1 MAVSVI
7 EISIQTLPT
16 DIILYIRD
24 FVDLNRFD
32 SRELSERLSKNPT
45 EWFEYENGLVLLP
58 TIPTGYTDSQ
68 KLWIRTE
75 FPLYQAIAYICD
87 DCQGNIEPFLKKCY
101 YVRRQTITMIQHENH
116 DALIL
121 YHDYEDKTLFKLDQM
136 NYLSSL

>member
-7 EISIQTLPT
+7 ETSIQNLPT
-16 DIILYIRD
+16 DIVLYIRD
-24 FVDLNRFD
+24 FIDLNRFD

-87 DCQGNIEPFLKKCY
+87 DCQGNIKPFLKKCD
-101 YVRRQTITMIQHENH
+101 YVRHQTITMIQNENH
-116 DALIL
+116 DDLIL
-121 YHDYEDKTLFKLDQM
+121 YHDYENKSFFKLNQM
-136 NYLSSL
+136 LYLGLL

>member
-24 FVDLNRFD
+24 FIDLNPFD
-32 SRELSERLSKNPT
+32 SRELSERFSKNPT

-58 TIPTGYTDSQ
+58 SIPTGYTDSQ
-68 KLWIRTE
+68 RAWIRTE

-87 DCQGNIEPFLKKCY
+87 DSQGNIEPFLKNCEY
-101 YVRRQTITMIQHENH
+101 ARHQTIKMIQNENH
-116 DALIL
+116 DDLIL
-121 YHDYEDKTLFKLDQM
+121 YDDYEDKTLFRRDQRLYLD
-136 NYLSSL
+136 SL